1 MKNKKFIYIGILIA
15 AVIAIALILSN
26 RTSSF
31 FRVDN
36 NDDNTIS
43 ITAQKAAAESGG
55 VGYITIAEGQ
65 DLCVRANM
73 TDGSTVKIELLP
85 REVDA
90 TTKVLMEENITGID
104 AQYFELPAGDY
115 TIRFT
120 AEKGAEGT
128 MDISAKLF
136 TGLGILIKNSL
147 LTAVST
153 CAERSFFQLF
163 NSNGSEIQ
171 HAKIILQTCGSAWT
185 ARLSSMAYKASLA

>member
-1 MKNKKFIYIGILIA
+1 MAVSEMNESQTHIQEESNTKNKKFIYIGILIA
-15 AVIAIALILSN
+15 AVIAIAAILSN
-26 RTSSF
+26 QTSSF

-65 DLCVRANM
+65 ELYVRANM

-128 MDISAKLF
+128 MDISAK
-136 TGLGILIKNSL
+136 
-147 LTAVST
+147 
-153 CAERSFFQLF
+153 
-163 NSNGSEIQ
+163 
-171 HAKIILQTCGSAWT
+171 
-185 ARLSSMAYKASLA
+185 